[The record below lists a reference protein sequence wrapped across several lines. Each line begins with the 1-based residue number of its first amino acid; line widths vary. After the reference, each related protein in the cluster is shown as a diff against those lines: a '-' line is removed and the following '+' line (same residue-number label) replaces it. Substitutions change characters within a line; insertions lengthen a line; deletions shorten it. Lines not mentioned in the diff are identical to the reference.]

1 MISFLRRH
9 QKSIFVATI
18 SVFLSGSFVG
28 LGGVWFTSR
37 DNAGVVAR
45 IGGNKIPAQR
55 LLLRV
60 NQYADALRAKG
71 TDVDDAM
78 MTRLRREMLNDMMI
92 EEMLSLKADALG
104 LKVTN
109 DELSR
114 DIRATPAFQRG
125 GQFDQDVYFQQVRVM
140 FRESPQEYERS
151 RRKAIKSGRLK
162 QLLYRTAKVPDAE
175 AEAAYHAAVKAAP
188 KKDAAKIT
196 KAGVA
201 QSLQQ
206 QRAVELINHCLKQMS
221 AQIEH
226 QIFLD
231 RIEGSGAAS

>member
-28 LGGVWFTSR
+28 LGGFYFTSR
-37 DNAGVVAR
+37 DNDGAVAR

-55 LLLRV
+55 LLQRV

-71 TDVDDAM
+71 TEVDDAM
-78 MTRLRREMLNDMMI
+78 MSRLKHEMLNDMMI
-92 EEMLSLKADALG
+92 EEMMAIKADELG

-114 DIRATPAFQRG
+114 DIRATPAFQRD
-125 GQFDQDVYFQQVRVM
+125 GQFDQDVYFRQVRAI
-140 FRESPQEYERS
+140 FRETPQEYERS

-162 QLLYRTAKVPDAE
+162 QLIYRMAKVPPAE
-175 AEAAYHAAVKAAP
+175 ADAAYAQVLKTAP

-196 KAGVA
+196 KAAVA
-201 QSLQQ
+201 QNLQQ
-206 QRAVELINHCLKQMS
+206 QRAVELINHCLKQLS
-221 AQIEH
+221 SQVEH
-226 QIFLD
+226 QVWFE
-231 RIEGSGAAS
+231 RVEGGANS

>member
-18 SVFLSGSFVG
+18 SVFLCGSFVG

-37 DNAGVVAR
+37 DTDGAVAR
-45 IGGNKIPAQR
+45 IGGNKIPAAK
-55 LLLRV
+55 LLNRA

-71 TDVDDAM
+71 TEVDDAM

-92 EEMLSLKADALG
+92 EEMLAIKADELG

-114 DIRATPAFQRG
+114 DIRATPAFQRS
-125 GQFDQDVYFQQVRVM
+125 GQFDQDVYFQQVRSL
-140 FRESPQEYERS
+140 FHETPQEYERS
-151 RRKAIKSGRLK
+151 RRKSIKSGRLK
-162 QLLYRTAKVPDAE
+162 QLIYRTAKIPAAE
-175 AEAAYHAAVKAAP
+175 VDAAYAQALKSAP

-196 KAGVA
+196 REGVA
-201 QSLQQ
+201 QNLQQ
-206 QRAVELINHCLKQMS
+206 QRAVELINHCLRQMS
-221 AQIEH
+221 TQVEH
-226 QIFLD
+226 QIYLE
-231 RIEGSGAAS
+231 RIEGPAAAS

>member
-28 LGGVWFTSR
+28 LGGFYFTSR
-37 DNAGVVAR
+37 DNDGAVAR
-45 IGGNKIPAQR
+45 IGANKIPAQK

-71 TDVDDAM
+71 TEVDDAM
-78 MTRLRREMLNDMMI
+78 MSRLKREMLNDMMI
-92 EEMLSLKADALG
+92 EEMMAIKADELG

-109 DELSR
+109 EELSR

-125 GQFDQDVYFQQVRVM
+125 GQFDQDIYFQQVRAI

-151 RRKAIKSGRLK
+151 RRKSIKSGRLK
-162 QLLYRTAKVPDAE
+162 QLIYRMAKVPPSEVD
-175 AEAAYHAAVKAAP
+175 AAYKNVLKTAP
-188 KKDAAKIT
+188 KRDAAKIT
-196 KAGVA
+196 REGVA
-201 QSLQQ
+201 QNLQQ
-206 QRAVELINHCLKQMS
+206 QRAVELINHCLKQLS
-221 AQIEH
+221 TTVEH
-226 QIFLD
+226 QMWFERVD
-231 RIEGSGAAS
+231 GGANS

>member
-28 LGGVWFTSR
+28 LGGFYFTEN
-37 DNAGVVAR
+37 DNDGAVAR

-55 LLLRV
+55 LLLRA
-60 NQYADALRAKG
+60 NQYAEALRQKG
-71 TDVDDAM
+71 TEVDDAM
-78 MTRLRREMLNDMMI
+78 MSRLKREMLNDMMI
-92 EEMLSLKADALG
+92 EEMMAIKADELG

-114 DIRATPAFQRG
+114 DIRATPAFQRE
-125 GQFDQDVYFQQVRVM
+125 GQFDQDVYFRQVRAI
-140 FRESPQEYERS
+140 FRETPQEYERS

-162 QLLYRTAKVPDAE
+162 QLIYRMAKVPPAEVDA
-175 AEAAYHAAVKAAP
+175 ALAQALKTAP

-196 KAGVA
+196 KQAVA
-201 QSLQQ
+201 QNLQQ
-206 QRAVELINHCLKQMS
+206 QRAVELINHCLKQLS
-221 AQIEH
+221 TTVEH
-226 QIFLD
+226 QVW
-231 RIEGSGAAS
+231 IERVDGGANS

>member
-37 DNAGVVAR
+37 DNDGVVAR

-60 NQYADALRAKG
+60 NNYADALRAKG
-71 TDVDDAM
+71 NEVDDAM
-78 MTRLRREMLNDMMI
+78 MARLRREMLNDMMI
-92 EEMLSLKADALG
+92 EEMLAIKADELG

-125 GQFDQDVYFQQVRVM
+125 GQFDQDAYFMQVRAM
-140 FRESPQEYERS
+140 FRETPQEYERS
-151 RRKAIKSGRLK
+151 RRKSIKSGRLK
-162 QLLYRTAKVPDAE
+162 QLLYRTAKVPASEVD
-175 AEAAYHAAVKAAP
+175 AAYAQAVKSAP

-196 KAGVA
+196 KEGVA

-206 QRAVELINHCLKQMS
+206 QRAVELINHCLRQMS
-221 AQIEH
+221 SQIEH
-226 QIFLD
+226 QVFLEA
-231 RIEGSGAAS
+231 IEGPAAAS

>member
-28 LGGVWFTSR
+28 LGGFYFTSR
-37 DNAGVVAR
+37 DNDGAVAR

-71 TDVDDAM
+71 TEVDDATM
-78 MTRLRREMLNDMMI
+78 SRLKREMLNDMMI
-92 EEMLSLKADALG
+92 EEMMALKADELG

-114 DIRATPAFQRG
+114 DIRATPAFQRD
-125 GQFDQDVYFQQVRVM
+125 GQFDQDVYFSQVRAI

-151 RRKAIKSGRLK
+151 RRKSIKSGRLK
-162 QLLYRTAKVPDAE
+162 QLIYRVAKLPPAE
-175 AEAAYHAAVKAAP
+175 VDAAYAQVLKTAP

-196 KAGVA
+196 KEAVA
-201 QSLQQ
+201 QNLQQ
-206 QRAVELINHCLKQMS
+206 QRAVELINHCLKQLS
-221 AQIEH
+221 TQVEH
-226 QIFLD
+226 QIWME
-231 RIEGSGAAS
+231 RVEGGANS

>member
-18 SVFLSGSFVG
+18 SVFLSGTFVG
-28 LGGVWFTSR
+28 LGGFYFTSR
-37 DNAGVVAR
+37 DTDGAVAR
-45 IGGNKIPAQR
+45 IGGNKIPAQK

-78 MTRLRREMLNDMMI
+78 MSRLKHEMLNDMMI
-92 EEMLSLKADALG
+92 EEMMAIKADELG

-114 DIRATPAFQRG
+114 DIRATPAFQRS
-125 GQFDQDVYFQQVRVM
+125 GQFDQDTYFQQVRAI
-140 FRESPQEYERS
+140 FRETPQEYERS
-151 RRKAIKSGRLK
+151 RRKSIKSGRLK
-162 QLLYRTAKVPDAE
+162 QLIYRMAKVPPAE
-175 AEAAYHAAVKAAP
+175 VDAAYAKVVKTAP

-196 KAGVA
+196 KEAVA
-201 QSLQQ
+201 QNLQQ
-206 QRAVELINHCLKQMS
+206 QRAVELINHCLKQLS
-221 AQIEH
+221 SQVEH
-226 QIFLD
+226 QVWFE
-231 RIEGSGAAS
+231 RVEGGANS

>member
-28 LGGVWFTSR
+28 LGGFYFTSR
-37 DNAGVVAR
+37 DNDGAVAR
-45 IGGNKIPAQR
+45 IGANKIPAQK

-71 TDVDDAM
+71 TEVDDAM
-78 MTRLRREMLNDMMI
+78 MSRLKREMLNDMMI
-92 EEMLSLKADALG
+92 EEMMAIKADELG

-109 DELSR
+109 EELSR

-125 GQFDQDVYFQQVRVM
+125 GQFDQDVYFQQVRAI
-140 FRESPQEYERS
+140 FRETPQEYERS
-151 RRKAIKSGRLK
+151 RRKSIKSGRLK
-162 QLLYRTAKVPDAE
+162 QLIYRMAKVPPAEVDAV
-175 AEAAYHAAVKAAP
+175 YKDVMKTAP

-196 KAGVA
+196 KEAVA
-201 QSLQQ
+201 QNLQQ
-206 QRAVELINHCLKQMS
+206 QRAVELINYCLKQLS
-221 AQIEH
+221 STVEH
-226 QIFLD
+226 QIWME
-231 RIEGSGAAS
+231 RVEGGANS

>member
-28 LGGVWFTSR
+28 LGGFYFTSR
-37 DNAGVVAR
+37 DTDGAVAR
-45 IGGNKIPAQR
+45 IGSSKIPAQR

-60 NQYADALRAKG
+60 NQYADALRQKG
-71 TDVDDAM
+71 TEVDDAM
-78 MTRLRREMLNDMMI
+78 MSRLKREMLNDMMI
-92 EEMLSLKADALG
+92 EEMMALKADELG

-109 DELSR
+109 DELAR
-114 DIRATPAFQRG
+114 DIRATPAFQRE
-125 GQFDQDVYFQQVRVM
+125 GQFDQDTYFRQVRAI
-140 FRESPQEYERS
+140 FRENPQEYERS

-162 QLLYRTAKVPDAE
+162 QLIYRMARLPPSEVD
-175 AEAAYHAAVKAAP
+175 AAYAQVMKTAP

-196 KAGVA
+196 KEAVA
-201 QSLQQ
+201 QNLQQ

-221 AQIEH
+221 SRVEH
-226 QIFLD
+226 QIWFERVD
-231 RIEGSGAAS
+231 GGANS